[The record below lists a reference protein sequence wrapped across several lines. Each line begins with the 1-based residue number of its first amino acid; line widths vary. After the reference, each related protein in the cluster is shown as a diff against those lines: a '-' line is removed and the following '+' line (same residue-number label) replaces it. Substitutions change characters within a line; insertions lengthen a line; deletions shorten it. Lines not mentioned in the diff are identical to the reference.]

1 MSLLVSDSDD
11 DDPFVVAAIPTGAS
25 SPSGFEMTTTE
36 DAAAPVASA
45 GASAGATPL
54 LTISDD
60 DGADRAQGNAAA
72 AAAASAAG
80 TTTSMDAS
88 LHQSPWSPALVPTP
102 DMTHINTRSP
112 GDGAALRHNLDM
124 LLGAAHLFA
133 SPEQQIPPPPYPW
146 RPDGLSPPWTARSE
160 VARTF
165 EELVAKVEQRCSQ
178 DVGVSQEF
186 ARIVNQRHGYPGTT
200 SVASVAALLEATA
213 PSYVARYKALL
224 EEELC
229 KFRRQD
235 REAST
240 KFLDRVKTAFGTGSD
255 MHSCCKA
262 VLDEHPL
269 YFRADYALVVLHQRL
284 DTLFR
289 NHGYILDD
297 FATDFPHVA
306 AAVQRQAKAAA
317 ARARSQ
323 KKRRRVSSSEHND
336 RGDAS
341 NADGVRRAGT
351 RDSCTRGADQ
361 NGADEDEDEDEMGS
375 YDSSD
380 GDCNGDGD
388 DRDQQRDDDS
398 RDDNGDND
406 DHSCR
411 GERCRSKRPN
421 NSQHD
426 EDNEPSRQGTTA
438 VSKLPAPGLGLD
450 FIRQHLECPVLMH
463 PNVDPVSFPCGHV
476 TCRSCAERCVRES
489 KSCPICRHGTTDAS
503 RLVPVLVLKDMAWA
517 AFQATCGLG
526 GCSFSS
532 IPDSSGWLEHVRDC
546 PLRLLGC
553 RNTGCSQVF
562 TAQKQHEHQCEHVL
576 CEGHA
581 YCHGKGAMHVAD
593 CPVARA
599 MSDLKARHRA
609 ELDALRSEKESLSR
623 RLQQE
628 MRRSHRDDRRR
639 RLVEERAERART
651 QRIAAEAGVMGGGG
665 SNGGRFLVTA
675 ADPVPRTPAARL
687 DIDST
692 NDDALDGLAA
702 FRSSLVQRARPTPHH
717 VDEFTPTRRST
728 RFAFRR
734 RPNSDDLVAAT
745 APPPPSLAMA
755 GLFGFERRPEASDT
769 R

>member
-361 NGADEDEDEDEMGS
+361 NGADEDEDEDEEESSEDEEAPELVPGKKRDRAEGS
-375 YDSSD
+375 KKK
-380 GDCNGDGD
+380 GTK
-388 DRDQQRDDDS
+388 RVRAAEVEDDDEEAAATLDKLIAKQRKTYVGS
-398 RDDNGDND
+398 EDE
-406 DHSCR
+406 
-411 GERCRSKRPN
+411 ER
-421 NSQHD
+421 
-426 EDNEPSRQGTTA
+426 
-438 VSKLPAPGLGLD
+438 D
-450 FIRQHLECPVLMH
+450 FIRNYNKCGGHLETVAKFQPLSDESDLPALNKKEQKLIAEGKLKKFSKKKQAEILASLPVEEEESLGSESEDDFESMSEDDDDLDGFIVEEGDESESEGEDSEEDSDDEDEEISLTAKPSKAKTPAKKAPAKTPSKSTKTPAKTPAKTPGKAAKTPAKTPAKTSADAGSDKLQYLLKS
-463 PNVDPVSFPCGHV
+463 PNVP
-476 TCRSCAERCVRES
+476 
-489 KSCPICRHGTTDAS
+489 K
-503 RLVPVLVLKDMAWA
+503 K
-517 AFQATCGLG
+517 ATK
-526 GCSFSS
+526 FTNF
-532 IPDSSGWLEHVRDC
+532 
-546 PLRLLGC
+546 C
-553 RNTGCSQVF
+553 RNT
-562 TAQKQHEHQCEHVL
+562 
-576 CEGHA
+576 
-581 YCHGKGAMHVAD
+581 
-593 CPVARA
+593 
-599 MSDLKARHRA
+599 LKMQ
-609 ELDALRSEKESLSR
+609 DEKEIQKLWGDY
-623 RLQQE
+623 Q
-628 MRRSHRDDRRR
+628 
-639 RLVEERAERART
+639 
-651 QRIAAEAGVMGGGG
+651 
-665 SNGGRFLVTA
+665 TA
-675 ADPVPRTPAARL
+675 K
-687 DIDST
+687 
-692 NDDALDGLAA
+692 
-702 FRSSLVQRARPTPHH
+702 
-717 VDEFTPTRRST
+717 
-728 RFAFRR
+728 
-734 RPNSDDLVAAT
+734 SD
-745 APPPPSLAMA
+745 
-755 GLFGFERRPEASDT
+755 
-769 R
+769 